1 MEPNENQAL
10 NTDNDMGEKARLTR
24 QYLANLERE
33 LEKDE
38 ENLQQLQ
45 DNLKKMKKEIR
56 KWLHILG

>member
-1 MEPNENQAL
+1 MNQNENEAKDEAMDIETKAK
-10 NTDNDMGEKARLTR
+10 NTRA
-24 QYLANLERE
+24 YLANLERE

-56 KWLHILG
+56 KWLHVLG